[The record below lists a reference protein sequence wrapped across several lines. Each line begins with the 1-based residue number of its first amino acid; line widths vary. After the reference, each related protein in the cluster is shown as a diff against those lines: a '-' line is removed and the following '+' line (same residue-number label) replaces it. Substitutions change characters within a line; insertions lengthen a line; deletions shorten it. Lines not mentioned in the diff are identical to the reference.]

1 MPTTPLATPIP
12 LSQPDAAQAVKEE
25 VRDLLASI
33 GMQEIITYS
42 MVSGQALELAH
53 RGVDPATS
61 PMRAFNPISAEHEFL
76 RTSLRPG
83 LLRTLA
89 ANQRHEGLP
98 QWYFEVGKEFLF
110 YGEGLPDE
118 RQKAAGVLS
127 GPGAQASWAAQ
138 EAAAGFYDA
147 RGRGGVA
154 VHAAGRYT
162 VVRAAGRPLLL
173 PRARGGSLRGRATYR
188 RAWRGAPGGAGVIR
202 RAR

>member
-1 MPTTPLATPIP
+1 M
-12 LSQPDAAQAVKEE
+12 
-25 VRDLLASI
+25 
-33 GMQEIITYS
+33 
-42 MVSGQALELAH
+42 ELAF
-53 RGVDPATS
+53 RGVEPAAP
-61 PMRAFNPISAEHEFL
+61 PMRAFNPISAEHEYL

-147 RGRGGVA
+147 KGVVESLCTRLGVTPSFEPLDDPFYYPGRAAVNLGGRA
-154 VHAAGRYT
+154 SASASLARCTRRRWRPLTYA
-162 VVRAAGRPLLL
+162 VRAPSTSRLTW
-173 PRARGGSLRGRATYR
+173 PR
-188 RAWRGAPGGAGVIR
+188 
-202 RAR
+202 